1 MKLYHGATRD
11 NAKQI
16 LADGFQDLTSNFG
29 LFNAV
34 TGDPVNTTGVF
45 FSNVVL
51 DENEGVSSETYF
63 VLNIPDIELTNYEWF
78 EEGKGY
84 REWCVPADLA
94 NLYLVDRTVYSWEEL
109 QMNSESDRRNPIG
122 QAENI
127 LWPSDSFYQSSSDT
141 GDVAG
146 QERLSVR
153 ELVCQLYKE
162 SIAVDPG
169 EFLGLLDVDDLVAF
183 NHQSEQI
190 MHWLIATRELIRIEK
205 Q

>member
-11 NAKQI
+11 NANQI

-34 TGDPVNTTGVF
+34 TGDPVNTTGIF

-63 VLNIPDIELTNYEWF
+63 VLDIPDIELTNFEWL

-84 REWCVPADLA
+84 REWCVPAHLA

-109 QMNSESDRRNPIG
+109 QVNSESERRNLIG
-122 QAENI
+122 HDETI
-127 LWPSDSFYQSSSDT
+127 LWPSDSFYQSSSDPE
-141 GDVAG
+141 VVSG
-146 QERLSVR
+146 QDRLSLR
-153 ELVCQLYKE
+153 ELVRQLYE
-162 SIAVDPG
+162 EIIAIDPG
-169 EFLGLLDVDDLVAF
+169 EFLGLIDVDDLVEF
-183 NHQSEQI
+183 NYQSEQVLN
-190 MHWLIATRELIRIEK
+190 WLIATRELIRIEK

>member
-1 MKLYHGATRD
+1 MKLYHGATRY
-11 NAKQI
+11 NANQI

-34 TGDPVNTTGVF
+34 TGDPVNTTGIF

-63 VLNIPDIELTNYEWF
+63 VLDIPDIELTNYEWL

-109 QMNSESDRRNPIG
+109 QMDSESERRNTIG
-122 QAENI
+122 QADNI
-127 LWPSDSFYQSSSDT
+127 LWPSDCFYQSSSDT
-141 GDVAG
+141 EVVSG
-146 QERLSVR
+146 QDRLSLR
-153 ELVCQLYKE
+153 ELVCQLYEE
-162 SIAVDPG
+162 SIGTDPDK
-169 EFLGLLDVDDLVAF
+169 FLGLLDVDDLVEF
-183 NHQSEQI
+183 NYQSEQI
-190 MHWLIATRELIRIEK
+190 LNWLIATRELIRLEK

>member
-63 VLNIPDIELTNYEWF
+63 VLDIPDIELTNFEWL

-84 REWCVPADLA
+84 REWCVPAHLA

-109 QMNSESDRRNPIG
+109 LVHSESERRNLIG
-122 QAENI
+122 HDETI

-141 GDVAG
+141 EVVAG
-146 QERLSVR
+146 QDRLSLR
-153 ELVCQLYKE
+153 ELVRQLYEE
-162 SIAVDPG
+162 SIAIDPG
-169 EFLGLLDVDDLVAF
+169 EFLGLIDVDDLVEF
-183 NHQSEQI
+183 NYQSEQVLN
-190 MHWLIATRELIRIEK
+190 WLIATRELIRIEK